1 MKSTIAVSNH
11 IPITLNNL
19 AFSMHL
25 FTCLKLTCNSFHE
38 MDYDINKF
46 CRKPSK
52 FLIKKISSI

>member
-11 IPITLNNL
+11 ITITLNNL

-38 MDYDINKF
+38 MDYDINMF
-46 CRKPSK
+46 CRKPS
-52 FLIKKISSI
+52 